1 MINFILDFVD
11 NNVIIHLKTNPQR
24 AYIFDNAKNAAEA
37 VYYLLQGVNTIE
49 SLGAQEY
56 LFSIIV
62 RYDQEDVEH
71 IMKNFSEYKRGN
83 EFGSLFEEVF
93 FEEVHLAWYVRG
105 GCDE

>member
-1 MINFILDFVD
+1 MINFVIDFWD
-11 NNVIIHLKTNPQR
+11 ENVIIQLEKKS
-24 AYIFDNAKNAAEA
+24 YIFDNAKNAGEA

-49 SLGAQEY
+49 SLGGQEY

-62 RYDQEDVEH
+62 RYDQEDVEN
-71 IMKNFSEYKRGN
+71 IMMNFSEYKREN
-83 EFGSLFEEVF
+83 EFDSLFAEVF

>member
-1 MINFILDFVD
+1 MINFVIDFLDE
-11 NNVIIHLKTNPQR
+11 NVIIQLNEKS
-24 AYIFDNAKNAAEA
+24 YIFDNAKNGAEA

-49 SLGAQEY
+49 SLGGQEY

-62 RYDQEDVEH
+62 RYDQEDVEN
-71 IMKNFSEYKRGN
+71 IMLNFSEYKLEN
-83 EFGSLFEEVF
+83 EFDSLFAEIF

>member
-1 MINFILDFVD
+1 MINFVIDFLDE
-11 NNVIIHLKTNPQR
+11 NVIIQLEKKS
-24 AYIFDNAKNAAEA
+24 YIFNNAKNGAEA

-49 SLGAQEY
+49 SLGGQEY

-62 RYDQEDVEH
+62 RYDQEDVEN
-71 IMKNFSEYKRGN
+71 IMMNFSEYKRGN
-83 EFGSLFEEVF
+83 EFDSLFAEVF

>member
-1 MINFILDFVD
+1 MINFVIDFLDE
-11 NNVIIHLKTNPQR
+11 NVIIQIKTNPQR
-24 AYIFDNAKNAAEA
+24 AYIFNNAKNAAEA

-49 SLGAQEY
+49 SLGGQEY

-62 RYDQEDVEH
+62 RYDQEDVES
-71 IMKNFSEYKRGN
+71 IMKNFSEYKREN
-83 EFGSLFEEVF
+83 EFDSLFAEVF